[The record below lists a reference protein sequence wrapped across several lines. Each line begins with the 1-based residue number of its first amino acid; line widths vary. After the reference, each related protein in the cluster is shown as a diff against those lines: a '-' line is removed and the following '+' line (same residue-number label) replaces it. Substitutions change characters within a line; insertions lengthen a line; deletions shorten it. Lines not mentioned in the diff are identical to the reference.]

1 MAAIARNERR
11 PKIVGREWKILHAVT
26 RRAAP
31 DDEAQL
37 KLRIGELE
45 ELIVGAEEKEARR
58 RAAGM
63 IPSERSALSAPA
75 ALPLRYAEKKALE
88 QQRLKGWLGIA
99 VLGLLLILAGAW
111 FCFRLLVVL

>member
-1 MAAIARNERR
+1 MAAVARNERR
-11 PKIVGREWKILHAVT
+11 PKIVAREWKILRAVT
-26 RRAAP
+26 RAAP

-58 RAAGM
+58 RAAGV
-63 IPSERSALSAPA
+63 IPAERNVIAPP

>member
-11 PKIVGREWKILHAVT
+11 PKIVAREWKILRAVT
-26 RRAAP
+26 RAAP

-37 KLRIGELE
+37 KLHIGELE

-58 RAAGM
+58 RAAGLM
-63 IPSERSALSAPA
+63 PAERSVFAAPA
-75 ALPLRYAEKKALE
+75 AMPLRYAEKKALE

-99 VLGLLLILAGAW
+99 VLGLILILAAAW

>member
-1 MAAIARNERR
+1 MITAPRNERR
-11 PKIVGREWKILHAVT
+11 PKIVAREWKILRAVT
-26 RRAAP
+26 RAVP
-31 DDEAQL
+31 DDAAQL

-45 ELIVGAEEKEARR
+45 EMIVGAGEKEARR
-58 RAAGM
+58 RAAGV
-63 IPSERSALSAPA
+63 IPAEPA
-75 ALPLRYAEKKALE
+75 DFSSPALPLRYAQKKTLE

>member
-1 MAAIARNERR
+1 MPPAARNERR
-11 PKIVGREWKILHAVT
+11 PKIVAREWKILRAVT
-26 RRAAP
+26 RAAP

-58 RAAGM
+58 RAAGV
-63 IPSERSALSAPA
+63 IPAERSIFAAPGA
-75 ALPLRYAEKKALE
+75 MPLRYAEKKAME

-99 VLGLLLILAGAW
+99 TLGLLLVLAAAW

>member
-1 MAAIARNERR
+1 MATAARNERR
-11 PKIVGREWKILHAVT
+11 PKIVAREWKILRAVT
-26 RRAAP
+26 RAAP

-58 RAAGM
+58 RAAGL
-63 IPSERSALSAPA
+63 IPAERSTSAAP
-75 ALPLRYAEKKALE
+75 ALPLRYAEKKAIE

-99 VLGLLLILAGAW
+99 VLGLLLIFAAAW

>member
-1 MAAIARNERR
+1 MPTSPRNERR
-11 PKIVGREWKILHAVT
+11 PRIVAREWNILRAVT
-26 RRAAP
+26 RTAASN
-31 DDEAQL
+31 DEAQL
-37 KLRIGELE
+37 RLRIGELE

-58 RAAGM
+58 RAAGL
-63 IPSERSALSAPA
+63 IPTERTVSGTA
-75 ALPLRYAEKKALE
+75 AIPLRYAEKKAIE